1 MSICPVEYW
10 IWMQNSLGVGAR
22 TDEIL
27 SYFETPENL
36 YNAGSKE
43 WRLSGLFTPKKIEA
57 LKSTTPS
64 ETGKILNE
72 CRQKGYNIITP
83 DNPLF
88 PERLRT
94 LSDMPLVLY
103 GIGDCS
109 VLSDV
114 VNIGV
119 VGTRNASPYGI
130 QVAQKLSYALASS
143 GATVVSG
150 GALGVDSE
158 AHAGAMLAK
167 GRTLAFLGCGLSFG
181 YLKENASLRRAIT
194 RYGAE
199 GSEYPPFAPAGR
211 MTFPIRNRLIS
222 GVSLGVVVIE
232 AGVKSGS
239 LITANCAL
247 EQGRDVFA
255 IPGDIVRSSF
265 DGTNHLIKNGAKPV
279 FSAEDILIEYESLYG
294 DLFDISKSR
303 VPLSAVE
310 YVEYRKKKTG
320 NVRSAKPDKK
330 SAEEIINPPVERKEL
345 PEYISEEAKC
355 VYAVLNEKE
364 THIDDIVRKTDLK
377 MNVVLSSLTELEL
390 SGFVELVSGKKY
402 RII

>member
-1 MSICPVEYW
+1 MSEYVLSCCSTVDLTKEHLDSRD
-10 IWMQNSLGVGAR
+10 IKYACFHYELDGKQYLDDLGQ
-22 TDEIL
+22 
-27 SYFETPENL
+27 S
-36 YNAGSKE
+36 
-43 WRLSGLFTPKKIEA
+43 
-57 LKSTTPS
+57 
-64 ETGKILNE
+64 
-72 CRQKGYNIITP
+72 
-83 DNPLF
+83 
-88 PERLRT
+88 
-94 LSDMPLVLY
+94 MPLPDLY
-103 GIGDCS
+103 KAMAD
-109 VLSDV
+109 
-114 VNIGV
+114 
-119 VGTRNASPYGI
+119 
-130 QVAQKLSYALASS
+130 
-143 GATVVSG
+143 
-150 GALGVDSE
+150 
-158 AHAGAMLAK
+158 GAMTK
-167 GRTLAFLGCGLSFG
+167 TSQI
-181 YLKENASLRRAIT
+181 NAEAYETYFR
-194 RYGAE
+194 
-199 GSEYPPFAPAGR
+199 PF
-211 MTFPIRNRLIS
+211 
-222 GVSLGVVVIE
+222 
-232 AGVKSGS
+232 
-239 LITANCAL
+239 L

-294 DLFDISKSR
+294 DLFDIAKSR

-390 SGFVELVSGKKY
+390 SGFAELVSGKKY